1 MNKKIIFSAGGT
13 GGHIFPAIN
22 LMKYFSGKGYKVLLV
37 TDARGDN
44 LLNKYY
50 KFKSHIITTD
60 TPMKKNFFKKISSY
74 TVIFFSIIRSFFI
87 LIKERPN
94 LVFGFGGYV
103 SFPLSFASR
112 FFNIPLIIYENNLV
126 LGRANKA
133 LLPFAKKLLL
143 GTTMPNNLNKKYEN
157 KVSRV
162 GNILREEIINYSV
175 KKKDND
181 KNFFSILVLG
191 GSQGAD
197 IFGKIIPSTIK
208 MLKDEGKKIKINQ
221 QCVAS
226 QKKSLIEFY
235 NKNYISN
242 YVFDF
247 SSNILELISSSDLA
261 ISRCGASTTAELLH
275 TFTPFIA
282 VPYPH
287 SMDNHQYLNAQ
298 YYESKGYCWLLE
310 QDNFSSLNLF
320 NLIIS
325 IINDKK
331 KLENI
336 YKNMKK
342 NDSTNVYDKVE
353 TEVKKYI

>member
-1 MNKKIIFSAGGT
+1 MNFNGKTILITGGT
-13 GGHIFPAIN
+13 GSFGSNFC
-22 LMKYFSGKGYKVLLV
+22 KFLL
-37 TDARGDN
+37 DN
-44 LLNKYY
+44 HNPKR
-50 KFKSHIITTD
+50 I
-60 TPMKKNFFKKISSY
+60 
-74 TVIFFSIIRSFFI
+74 VIFSRDELKQFN
-87 LIKERPN
+87 LKEK
-94 LVFGFGGYV
+94 
-103 SFPLSFASR
+103 LSANYKLDRVR
-112 FFNIPLIIYENNLV
+112 FFLGDVRDKDRLIMACKDVDIIIHAAALKQVPAAEYNPTECIKTNINGAENIV
-126 LGRANKA
+126 KSA
-133 LLPFAKKLLL
+133 L
-143 GTTMPNNLNKKYEN
+143 EN